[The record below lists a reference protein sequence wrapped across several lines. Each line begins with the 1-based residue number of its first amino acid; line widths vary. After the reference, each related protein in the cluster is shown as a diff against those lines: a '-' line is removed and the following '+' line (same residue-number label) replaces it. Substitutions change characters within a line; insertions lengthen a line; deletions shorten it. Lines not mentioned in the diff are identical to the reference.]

1 MVVWKVSCLHP
12 VARFKLGELEQ
23 LNRDKELTSN
33 LKTPFSSNNRFAQ
46 NPDAEKIHLNGLF
59 K

>member
-1 MVVWKVSCLHP
+1 MVVWKVSCLDP
-12 VARFKLGELEQ
+12 VARFKLWELEQ
-23 LNRDKELTSN
+23 LIRDKELTSN
-33 LKTPFSSNNRFAQ
+33 LKTLFSSNKRFAQ